1 MNTCDYGALKD
12 LYFELVEVND
22 EESLIYE
29 ELLALNAESYL
40 AYLGL
45 GKVKLF
51 KKDFTPA
58 EEYLKNGTNS
68 INL

>member
-1 MNTCDYGALKD
+1 
-12 LYFELVEVND
+12 
-22 EESLIYE
+22 LIYE

-58 EEYLKNGTNS
+58 EEYLKNGTNT